1 MVSADRG
8 AGAYVLGH
16 SDRELERLRLQAQL
30 IDPITRQ
37 FLIEA
42 GISPGMR
49 VLDVGSGAGDVAFL
63 AADLVG
69 PPGRSW
75 VSIDPPRPWLGLGSA
90 LRGGRSPT

>member
-1 MVSADRG
+1 MVMPDRT
-8 AGAYVLGH
+8 ASAYVLGH
-16 SDRELERLRLQAQL
+16 SERELERLRLQAQL

-42 GISPGMR
+42 GIAPGMR
-49 VLDVGSGAGDVAFL
+49 VLDVGCGAGDVTFL

-75 VSIDPPRPWLGLGSA
+75 ASIDRPSPWRRPEPARRS
-90 LRGGRSPT
+90 GRSPT